1 MTIAAAKAGGRVLSH
16 PPPEFVGSREASI
29 LAFMALIYLA
39 GVYINPAFFGQ
50 TDAIAAIL
58 RDTARFG
65 VMAVGM
71 TFVIVNRDLDLSVG
85 STLGL
90 MATVFSI
97 AFAPSY
103 LDLGIGWAVFAAVA
117 VGLLIG
123 LANGVL
129 VTVLRV
135 PAFIATLTMLFV
147 GRGLVLGL
155 TGGKTISYAQKTTD
169 SWAFFLIG
177 ESNPLGFNNQIL
189 IFLTLAFVGAVVL
202 ARTRWGYET
211 YATGGNELAASYA
224 GIPTRRVR
232 IRGYVLSALS
242 ATGPG

>member
-1 MTIAAAKAGGRVLSH
+1 MPAEAAAAYGRARAQPPSEIVGGWEAGL
-16 PPPEFVGSREASI
+16 
-29 LAFMALIYLA
+29 LAFMALVYLA
-39 GVYINPAFFGQ
+39 GIYMNPAFFGQ
-50 TDAIAAIL
+50 TDAVAAIL
-58 RDTARFG
+58 RDAARYG

-71 TFVIVNRDLDLSVG
+71 AFVIVNKDLDLSVG

-90 MATVFSI
+90 VATVFSI
-97 AFAPSY
+97 AFAPSH
-103 LDLGIGWAVFAAVA
+103 LDLGIGWAVLAAVL
-117 VGLLIG
+117 VGLLVG
-123 LANGVL
+123 LANGLL

-135 PAFIATLTMLFV
+135 PAFIATLTMLFI